1 MNRNLK
7 YLTVALTGGA
17 VSLAVAI
24 ALDRFA
30 PNKALTFIT
39 TGVAASLVSHI
50 VLSLMVARKVNRVSK
65 PSKQFGDFHH
75 DLSHRKYPVYNRSK
89 VTEKES
95 PAAPKGKTKPKRK
108 TPPKGTKPN
117 PPTDAV
123 NDASSLNTD

>member
-17 VSLAVAI
+17 VSLAVGL
-24 ALDRFA
+24 ALGRSM
-30 PNKALTFIT
+30 PKAASLIT
-39 TGVAASLVSHI
+39 TGVAASLVSYI
-50 VLSLMVARKVNRVSK
+50 VLSFMVAQKVNRMSK
-65 PSKQFGDFHH
+65 PSKQFGDFNH

-89 VTEKES
+89 VTETES